1 MRNCYLGSLAL
12 AVVLGISGCTSSK
25 KEGPSASAGAQSGA
39 EESRI
44 VGNIPAGSPWS
55 KLTLGMTKGMVHEI
69 IGQPS
74 DEMTYSTGKMWIP
87 FYFGKDVA
95 RLEEMYKGQG
105 RITYTGMGVGGTNYK
120 VYRVVY
126 DPTEDGHPD
135 R

>member
-1 MRNCYLGSLAL
+1 MKNPTLGLVLL
-12 AVVLGISGCTSSK
+12 AVVLGVSGCASSK
-25 KEGPSASAGAQSGA
+25 KEGPSASQASD

-44 VGNIPAGSPWS
+44 VGSIPASSPWS
-55 KLTLGMTKGMVHEI
+55 KLKLGMTKGMVHEI
-69 IGQPS
+69 IGPPS

-120 VYRVVY
+120 VYRIVY
-126 DPTEDGHPD
+126 DTTEDGHPD